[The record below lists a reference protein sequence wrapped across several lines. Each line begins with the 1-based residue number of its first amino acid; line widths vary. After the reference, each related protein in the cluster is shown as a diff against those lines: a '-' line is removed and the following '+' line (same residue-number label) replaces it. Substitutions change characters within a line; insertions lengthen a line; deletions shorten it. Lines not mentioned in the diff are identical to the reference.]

1 MDRPENS
8 GLCFLALF
16 LQTGPDMAG
25 ILLENTGSDQ
35 ERASLARKMAAEQ
48 AKVAALKMEHARSL
62 NGDAKMRAATAIPG
76 KTVKDTIVAAG
87 ANNYV
92 SEIPRGRHLRI
103 IDIGGQQAVDFL
115 AFDLANPEVRYNNA
129 NSIKLNRTIYVTN
142 GFKLYSDVADVLMT
156 VVEDTVGR
164 HDTIGG
170 ACSSQVN
177 KLRYGISG
185 TCACRDNFLT
195 ALKQRGMSARD
206 IHANVNFF
214 MNVPVQA
221 DGSAEIIEGL
231 STPGDFVELKAEKDT
246 LVVMSNCPQF
256 YNPCSG
262 WNPTPIQIIEWDP
275 T

>member
-1 MDRPENS
+1 MEPSLRRHQQGKEH
-8 GLCFLALF
+8 
-16 LQTGPDMAG
+16 MAG
-25 ILLENTGSDQ
+25 ILLENAGTEKDRAHLARQ
-35 ERASLARKMAAEQ
+35 MAEEKRQVAIEEMERARA
-48 AKVAALKMEHARSL
+48 L
-62 NGDAKMRAATAIPG
+62 NGEVKMRAAIAIPG
-76 KTVKDTIVAAG
+76 RIVKDTTVPAG

-92 SEIPRGRHLRI
+92 SEIPAGRRLRI

-115 AFDLANPEVRYNNA
+115 AFDLSNTEVRYNNA
-129 NSIKLNRTIYVTN
+129 NSIKLNRTIYVTK
-142 GFKLYSDVADVLMT
+142 GFKLYSDIAEVLMT

-177 KLRYGISG
+177 RLRYGIER
-185 TCACRDNFLT
+185 TCACRDNFLV
-195 ALKQRGMSARD
+195 ALAGRGMSARD

-221 DGSAEIIEGL
+221 DGSAEIVEGL
-231 STPGDFVELKAEKDT
+231 STPGDFVELRAEKRT

-262 WNPTPIQIIEWDP
+262 WNPTPIRIIEWDP
-275 T
+275 Q